1 MAHVWRKKYK
11 SRNRILD
18 KFYTKQEVVKRCLDE
33 VNKLPYLYDCVIEP
47 SAGDAAFCDRPHPKG
62 RGFRDFC
69 GSFHA
74 INDRCFL

>member
-1 MAHVWRKKYK
+1 
-11 SRNRILD
+11 
-18 KFYTKQEVVKRCLDE
+18 VVKRCLDE
-33 VNKLPYLYDCVIEP
+33 VNKLPYIYDCVIEP